1 MSSRV
6 TAVRPA
12 WAIEGGRITIEGT
25 GFPLDR
31 PRIPAVQI
39 GGVPARVVQA
49 SPSRLGVI
57 VPSGLDGGPVPI
69 KIDEMSGDT
78 PFVEVGGT
86 FATGLHQVDNPVFDS
101 DGNLYVTYS
110 GTRGQQVPVSIFK
123 VRPNGTRET
132 FSSGIVNATSMAFG
146 PDGRLYVSSRFE
158 GTVYRVNADGTF
170 EAFARELGVACGL
183 AFADDGSLFVGDRS
197 GTLFRVDRSG
207 NAQPFATLPGSIAA
221 FHLAI
226 GPDRA
231 VYVTAPTLSTY
242 DCVYRVGP
250 DGSISTLD
258 ARFGRPQGIAFD
270 ANGALFVVEALA
282 GASGLYRLPRDG
294 QPELVLAGLNLVGV
308 AFDSFGGLIVCSNET
323 AFRLRHPSPQ
333 AQRPRVS

>member
-12 WAIEGGRITIEGT
+12 WAIEGGRITIQGT

-31 PRIPAVQI
+31 PHVPAVHF

-49 SPSRLGVI
+49 STTALGVI
-57 VPSGLDGGPVPI
+57 VPSGLDEGAVPI
-69 KIDEMSGDT
+69 RIDGLDGNT
-78 PFVEVGGT
+78 PFVDIGGT
-86 FATGLHQVDNPVFDS
+86 FATGLHQVDNPVFDGE
-101 DGNLYVTYS
+101 GNLYVTYS

-132 FSSGIVNATSMAFG
+132 FSSGIVNATSMAIG
-146 PDGRLYVSSRFE
+146 PDGHLYVSSRFE

-170 EAFARELGVACGL
+170 EAFARELGIACGL
-183 AFADDGSLFVGDRS
+183 AFADDGSLYVGDRS
-197 GTLFRVDRSG
+197 GTLFKVNGAG

-231 VYVTAPTLSTY
+231 IYVTAPTLSTY
-242 DCVYRVGP
+242 DSIYRVGP
-250 DGSISTLD
+250 DGVVSTLD

-270 ANGALFVVEALA
+270 ATGTLFVVEALA
-282 GASGLYRLPRDG
+282 GASGLYRLTPGRA
-294 QPELVLAGLNLVGV
+294 PELVLAGQNLIGV

-323 AFRLRHPSPQ
+323 AFRLKRRS
-333 AQRPRVS
+333 S

>member
-31 PRIPAVQI
+31 PRVPDVHI
-39 GGVPARVVQA
+39 GGVPARVVRA
-49 SPSRLGVI
+49 STTALSVI

-69 KIDEMSGDT
+69 GIDGVSGDT
-78 PFVEVGGT
+78 PFIDIAGT
-86 FATGLHQVDNPVFDS
+86 FATGLHQVDNPVFDR

-132 FSSGIVNATSMAFG
+132 FSSGIVNATSMAIDSAGQLF
-146 PDGRLYVSSRFE
+146 VSSRFE
-158 GTVYRVNADGTF
+158 GTVYRVNADGAF
-170 EAFARELGVACGL
+170 EPFARELGIACGL

-197 GTLFRVDRSG
+197 GTLFRVDRAG
-207 NAQPFATLPGSIAA
+207 NALPFATLPGSVAA

-242 DCVYRVGP
+242 DSIYRVAP
-250 DGSISTLD
+250 DGGVTTLD
-258 ARFGRPQGIAFD
+258 PRFGRPQGIAFD
-270 ANGALFVVEALA
+270 ASGTLFVVEALA
-282 GASGLYRLPRDG
+282 GASGLYRLPKGG
-294 QPELVLAGLNLVGV
+294 QPELVLAGQNLVGV
-308 AFDSFGGLIVCSNET
+308 AFDSFGSLVVCSNET
-323 AFRLRHPSPQ
+323 AFRLRMNRSS
-333 AQRPRVS
+333 AGLSST